1 MTARVE
7 AAVPGGKLRTVVTYL
22 AMDAAPR
29 TPPPPPPA
37 PGIAIRQRRDMP
49 VEAYLRLY
57 RAVGSDWLWWQ
68 RLVFDEPALAAHL
81 RAAETEI
88 YVTEV
93 DGEPV
98 GFAELDRRP
107 APDIE
112 LRYFG
117 VIPSRIGTGHGGY
130 MLAHALAAAWRHRP
144 RRVILN
150 TCDWDHPGAVGFY
163 EKHGFVFSHRETEF
177 VDDPRL
183 RGLLPRDAAPHIPLA
198 SSPAG

>member
-1 MTARVE
+1 MIARVE

-22 AMDAAPR
+22 AMDAAPG
-29 TPPPPPPA
+29 TPLPPPPA
-37 PGIAIRQRRDMP
+37 PGIGIRHRPDIP
-49 VEAYLRLY
+49 VETYLRLY
-57 RAVGSDWLWWQ
+57 RAVGDDWLWWQ
-68 RLVFDEPALAAHL
+68 RLVLDEAALAAHL

-88 YVTEV
+88 HVAES
-93 DGEPV
+93 DGDPV

-107 APDIE
+107 APDVE

-117 VIPSRIGTGHGGY
+117 VIRSRIGTGLGGY

-163 EKHGFVFSHRETEF
+163 KKHGFVVSHRETEI

-183 RGLLPRDAAPHIPLA
+183 RGLLPRKAAPHIPLVSRA
-198 SSPAG
+198 DG